1 MKKTIHLPG
10 LNGLRAIAA
19 FGVVF
24 SHLALQLKSFG
35 VNPYLFGINPDGNPN
50 GLMLATYGVS
60 IFFSLSG
67 FLITYLLLH
76 ERAIKPINIKNFYI
90 RRILRIWPLYY
101 LYFLIVI
108 ITLEFFKIDFPKTSV
123 WFYLFLSANIPFL
136 INQNILLVDHYWSLG
151 IEEQF
156 YALWPWLM
164 KISKQNILKFS
175 VRLLIGLLL
184 LKLLFRLVEIKYSY
198 SLPINILSVFRFQ
211 CMLIGAVG
219 AMLYYKNN
227 KILISIA
234 TNIITQI
241 ISWIIIFLVI
251 LNIYHLVSVL
261 DQEIV
266 CVIAV
271 FLIIGQSNKKNRI
284 INLDIKPL
292 DFLGKISYGIYVIH
306 PIIIFFIAKLW
317 GDIDSPFLK
326 NYFVIFGTVSITTIF
341 VAYISYNYFE
351 KLFLKLKSNYTTVKS
366 SSTKDLRDI

>member
-1 MKKTIHLPG
+1 MNKTIHLPG

-35 VNPYLFGINPDGNPN
+35 VNPNLFGGNPN

-76 ERAIKPINIKNFYI
+76 EREIKPISIKNFYI

-123 WFYLFLSANIPFL
+123 WFYLFLLANIPFL
-136 INQNILLVDHYWSLG
+136 INHNILMVAHYWSLG
-151 IEEQF
+151 VEEQF
-156 YALWPWLM
+156 YAVWPWIM
-164 KISKQNILKFS
+164 KTSKQNTLKFS
-175 VRLLIGLLL
+175 VLLLGGLLF
-184 LKLLFRLVEIKYSY
+184 LKLFFRLVEIKFGY
-198 SLPINILSVFRFQ
+198 SLPYNIISLFRFQ

-219 AMLYYKNN
+219 AILYYNKN
-227 KILISIA
+227 KIFILIA
-234 TNIITQI
+234 TNILTQI
-241 ISWIIIFLVI
+241 ISWIIILLII
-251 LNIYHLVSVL
+251 LNIYHLLSVF

-266 CVIAV
+266 CVITV

-284 INLDIKPL
+284 INLDLKPL

-317 GDIDSPFLK
+317 NNIDFLFLK
-326 NYFVIFGTVSITTIF
+326 NYLIIFSTVSITTIF
-341 VAYISYNYFE
+341 VAYLSYNYFE
-351 KLFLKLKSNYTTVKS
+351 KLFLKMKSNYTTVKS
-366 SSTKDLRDI
+366 SSTKELKDI